1 MFVCCLGKAYICST
15 QIENSM
21 KNKGLLF
28 LAFGLLTL
36 LFSCRESREEQQLLD
51 SIEQTWQQCDTSLP
65 DANVRA
71 DRLRDSVRRSS
82 EYVRQK
88 LNLLNI
94 RLRDKHHII
103 PSSPDSA
110 IQTLGYFANKKNAVD
125 KERAYYYMG
134 SAYRDLKDYPR
145 AVSSFLNAIDVAKQ
159 SRNTDTLIWQNSL
172 SQLTFLYL
180 IQLNYEEE
188 LNMALQSVE
197 LARQTG
203 KYLGWYLMD
212 VAAAYDN
219 MNDTLH
225 CIQYCD
231 SSYQV
236 ICKKG
241 FPVAYGGVLS
251 QMLAKYAKYNHSE
264 KVDTLL
270 QHLLQLPEDQRPHNY
285 ELSLAMFHEK
295 KNHIESAITHYRTYI
310 NKVKNVSGRYEASAG
325 LQRCYMQKG
334 DYRQAAEWG
343 CRLYEINDSII
354 AQRAFEQTQRA
365 RDAYI
370 YHRDQEEEQ
379 AIMQRD
385 ERIKFVSVITV
396 LALISIVMGLVAY
409 YYFRKKRF
417 MEEII
422 GKDKMLKSRKE
433 EILRRTKELDQ
444 KKQEI
449 ELLGCQLSDAEQTI
463 SASKVQLENTMR
475 DLEQRTMINKELT
488 RMALMNNATN
498 KAEDVIEYFR
508 NVAQGHATLKTD
520 SWKELMAAI
529 ETLYPG
535 FNETI
540 QGRLKKQ
547 LREPLLY
554 TICLLKIGLK
564 PVQIARIMDAKI
576 QTVWNRVK
584 RAEETCD
591 DLLRWQ

>member
-1 MFVCCLGKAYICST
+1 
-15 QIENSM
+15 M
-21 KNKGLLF
+21 KKK
-28 LAFGLLTL
+28 TL
-36 LFSCRESREEQQLLD
+36 LLSFCLLPLLYSCGESREEQHLLN
-51 SIEQTWQQCDTSLP
+51 SIEQTWQQCESSLP
-65 DANVRA
+65 EACKRA
-71 DRLRDSVRRSS
+71 ERLRDSVRRSS

-88 LNLLNI
+88 YSLLAI
-94 RLRDKHHII
+94 RLRDKNNVF

-110 IQTLGYFANKKNAVD
+110 MQVLTYFADRKNAVD

-145 AVSSFLNAIDVAKQ
+145 AVSNFLNAVDVA
-159 SRNTDTLIWQNSL
+159 SRSKNADTLIWQYSL

-180 IQLNYEEE
+180 MQLNYEEE
-188 LNMALQSVE
+188 LNVALQAVE
-197 LARQTG
+197 LAKHTG
-203 KYLGWYLMD
+203 KYLGWYLLD

-219 MNDTLH
+219 LNDTLH
-225 CIQYCD
+225 CLQYCD
-231 SSYQV
+231 QSYRAIQQE
-236 ICKKG
+236 G
-241 FPVAYGGVLS
+241 FPSGYGGVLS
-251 QMLAKYAKYNHSE
+251 HMLAKYSKYNYYE

-270 QHLLQLPEDQRPHNY
+270 QHLLKIPEGQRPHNY

-295 KNHIESAITHYRTYI
+295 KNHTDLAILHYKTYI
-310 NKVKNVSGRYEASAG
+310 DNVKSISGRYEASAG

-334 DYRQAAEWG
+334 DFRQAALWG
-343 CRLYEINDSII
+343 SRLYDANNTII

-370 YHRDQEEEQ
+370 YHRDKEEEQ

-385 ERIKFVSVITV
+385 ERIKFVSIITV
-396 LALISIVMGLVAY
+396 LALISIVMGMVAFY
-409 YYFRKKRF
+409 SFRRKKF
-417 MEEII
+417 VEEII

-433 EILRRTKELDQ
+433 EILRRTKELEQ

-449 ELLGCQLSDAEQTI
+449 EQLGCQLDDAEKTVV
-463 SASKVQLENTMR
+463 ASKLQLESTMR

-488 RMALMNNATN
+488 RMALMNNAAD
-498 KAEDVIEYFR
+498 KAEDIIEHFH
-508 NVAQGHATLKTD
+508 NVAKGQATLKLN

-535 FNETI
+535 FLETV
-540 QGRLKKQ
+540 QERMQRQ

-564 PVQIARIMDAKI
+564 PIQIARVMNAKI

-584 RAEETCD
+584 RAEEICG

>member
-1 MFVCCLGKAYICST
+1 
-15 QIENSM
+15 M
-21 KNKGLLF
+21 KNKGFLL
-28 LAFGLLTL
+28 LVLCLVSLLY
-36 LFSCRESREEQQLLD
+36 SCGGSREEQQLLN
-51 SIEQTWQQCDTSLP
+51 SIEQTWQQCETSLP
-65 DANVRA
+65 DAGVRA
-71 DRLRDSVRRSS
+71 DRLRDSVRKSS

-88 LNLLNI
+88 YNLLSV
-94 RLRDKHHII
+94 RLRDKNHII

-110 IQTLGYFANKKNAVD
+110 LRIMSFFANRKNAAD
-125 KERAYYYMG
+125 QERAYYYMG

-145 AVSSFLNAIDVAKQ
+145 AVAHFLYAVDVA
-159 SRNTDTLIWQNSL
+159 SRNKNADTLIWQYSL

-180 IQLNYEEE
+180 MQLNYEEE
-188 LNMALQSVE
+188 LDVALQSVE
-197 LARQTG
+197 LAKQTG

-212 VAAAYDN
+212 VAVAYDN
-219 MNDTLH
+219 MNDTLR
-225 CIQYCD
+225 CLQYCD

-236 ICKKG
+236 ICEEG
-241 FPVAYGGVLS
+241 FPVTYSGVLS
-251 QMLAKYAKYNHSE
+251 HMLAKYAKYNHSE

-270 QHLLQLPEDQRPHNY
+270 QHLLQLPEDQRPHNF
-285 ELSLAMFHEK
+285 ELALAMFYEK
-295 KNHIESAITHYRTYI
+295 TNRTDLAIQHYRIYI
-310 NKVKNVSGRYEASAG
+310 NKVRSVSGKYEASAG

-334 DYRQAAEWG
+334 DFRQAAEWG
-343 CRLYEINDSII
+343 SRLYDANDSII

-370 YHRDQEEEQ
+370 YHRDKEEEQ

-385 ERIKFVSVITV
+385 ERIKFVSVISV

-422 GKDKMLKSRKE
+422 GKDKMLKLGEE
-433 EILRRTKELDQ
+433 EILRRTKELGQ

-449 ELLGCQLSDAEQTI
+449 EQLGNQLEDAEKTI
-463 SASKVQLENTMR
+463 AASKAQLENTMR

-488 RMALMNNATN
+488 RMALMSNATD
-498 KAEDVIEYFR
+498 KAEDIIEFFR
-508 NVAQGHATLKTD
+508 KVAQGQSALKPN
-520 SWKELMAAI
+520 SWKELMVAI

-535 FNETI
+535 FLEAV
-540 QGRLKKQ
+540 QGRMHRQ

-564 PVQIARIMDAKI
+564 PIQIARVMDAKI

-584 RAEETCD
+584 RSEEICG

>member
-1 MFVCCLGKAYICST
+1 
-15 QIENSM
+15 M
-21 KNKGLLF
+21 KNKGFLL
-28 LAFGLLTL
+28 LVLCLVSLLY
-36 LFSCRESREEQQLLD
+36 SCGGSREEQQLLN
-51 SIEQTWQQCDTSLP
+51 SIEQTWQQCETSLP
-65 DANVRA
+65 DAGVRA
-71 DRLRDSVRRSS
+71 DRLRDSVRKSS

-88 LNLLNI
+88 YNLLSV
-94 RLRDKHHII
+94 RLRDKNHII

-110 IQTLGYFANKKNAVD
+110 LRIMSFFANRKNAVD
-125 KERAYYYMG
+125 QERAYYYMG

-145 AVSSFLNAIDVAKQ
+145 AVAHFLNAVDVA
-159 SRNTDTLIWQNSL
+159 SRNKNADTLIWQYSL

-180 IQLNYEEE
+180 MQLNYEEE
-188 LNMALQSVE
+188 LDVALQSVE
-197 LARQTG
+197 LAKQTG

-212 VAAAYDN
+212 VAVAYDN
-219 MNDTLH
+219 MNDTLR
-225 CIQYCD
+225 CLQYCD

-236 ICKKG
+236 ICEEG
-241 FPVAYGGVLS
+241 FPATYSGVLS
-251 QMLAKYAKYNHSE
+251 HMLAKYAKYNHSE

-270 QHLLQLPEDQRPHNY
+270 QHLLQLPEDQRPHNF
-285 ELSLAMFHEK
+285 ELALAMFYEK
-295 KNHIESAITHYRTYI
+295 TNRTDLAIQHYRIYI
-310 NKVKNVSGRYEASAG
+310 NKVRSVSGRYEASAG

-334 DYRQAAEWG
+334 DFRQAAEWG
-343 CRLYEINDSII
+343 SRLYDANDSII

-370 YHRDQEEEQ
+370 YHRDKEEEQ

-385 ERIKFVSVITV
+385 ERIKFVSVISV

-409 YYFRKKRF
+409 YYFRKKSF

-422 GKDKMLKSRKE
+422 GKDKMLKLGEE
-433 EILRRTKELDQ
+433 EILRRTKELGQ

-449 ELLGCQLSDAEQTI
+449 EQLGNQLDDAEKTI
-463 SASKVQLENTMR
+463 AASKVQLENTMR

-488 RMALMNNATN
+488 RMALMNNATD
-498 KAEDVIEYFR
+498 KAEDIIEFFR
-508 NVAQGHATLKTD
+508 KVAQGQSALKPN
-520 SWKELMAAI
+520 SWKELMVAI

-535 FNETI
+535 FLEAV
-540 QGRLKKQ
+540 QGRMHRQ

-564 PVQIARIMDAKI
+564 PIQIARVMDAKI

-584 RAEETCD
+584 RSEEICG